1 MIEKTTSH
9 FHNTL
14 VMNISAYMNN
24 CRAECIITEPQN
36 QVKLLSG
43 IDHIIFNILHF
54 LIRS

>member
-43 IDHIIFNILHF
+43 IDHIIFNIQHF